1 MSRRSVNTAN
11 DLIENEESDVGGSLN
26 NSKSDKSY
34 AIISVGGDESHIP
47 HHQDNLFAPH
57 HIHIQERC
65 DIHCFWYSGPFLS
78 RYYYSIYRIIT
89 VCGEP

>member
-1 MSRRSVNTAN
+1 MQDRQQMSSRGVNTAN

-47 HHQDNLFAPH
+47 HYQDNLFAPH

-65 DIHCFWYSGPFLS
+65 DIHRFFVFWPIF
-78 RYYYSIYRIIT
+78 IKICIIQYT
-89 VCGEP
+89 V